1 MSETLSEQEAAI
13 KTRIV
18 DSLRTGI
25 VKVVFTKSDG
35 TERTM
40 RCTLVESYLP
50 PKPEEGDAPAPKR
63 KRPPSMIPVWDVDK
77 EGWRS
82 FNIGSV
88 ISWQTE
94 R

>member
-1 MSETLSEQEAAI
+1 MSDILSEEEASI

-18 DSLRTGI
+18 DALYTGI
-25 VKVVFTKSDG
+25 VKVVFTKADG

-50 PKPEEGDAPAPKR
+50 PKPEEDSPAPKR

-77 EGWRS
+77 EDWRS